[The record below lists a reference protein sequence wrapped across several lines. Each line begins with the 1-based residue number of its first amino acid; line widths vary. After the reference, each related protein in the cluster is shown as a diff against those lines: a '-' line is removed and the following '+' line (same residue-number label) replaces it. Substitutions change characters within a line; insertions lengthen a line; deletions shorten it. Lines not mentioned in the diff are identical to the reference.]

1 MIETMTTEATGVG
14 PGVPL
19 VEARGVSKHFVVAD
33 NLARRL
39 RGRPAESLK
48 AVDDVSLAIMRGETV
63 GLVGESGCG
72 KSTFGRVLLRLYE
85 PTAGHIYHNGVDILA
100 HDARATRELRTRMQ
114 IIFQDPYSS
123 LNPTMTVRQTLE
135 EVLSVHGLCPPSG
148 RGERVAELLRTV
160 GLEPEMAGRRP
171 HQFSGGQR
179 QRIGI
184 ARALAVGPDFI
195 VADEAVSALDVSVQ
209 AQVLNLMMRLQ
220 DDLGLTYLFIAH
232 NLGVVRHIS
241 QRVAVMYLGRI
252 VELAPTRELFNEPL
266 HPYTQ
271 ALMRAVP
278 KPVPRRK
285 AITPALMGDP
295 PNPINRPTGCHFHPR
310 CPHAM
315 PVCREVEP
323 VARAVAPG
331 RTVSCHLYNDGAVGS
346 RQGLRLRSHGKPR
359 TLRCQTRLKEDRG
372 GLQPTAVGPWFAMR
386 PQSQA
391 LGGLP
396 CDRSRRL

>member
-1 MIETMTTEATGVG
+1 MIETMTTETSQAG

-33 NLARRL
+33 NLVRRL

-48 AVDDVSLAIMRGETV
+48 AVDDVSLSIMRGETV

-100 HDARATRELRTRMQ
+100 HDARATRELRTKIQ

-123 LNPTMTVRQTLE
+123 LDPSMTVRQTLE
-135 EVLSVHGLCPPSG
+135 EVLSVHRLCPPSG
-148 RGERVAELLRTV
+148 RSERVAELLRTV
-160 GLEPEMAGRRP
+160 GLEPAMAGRKP

-252 VELAPTRELFNEPL
+252 VELAPTRELFGEPL

-271 ALMRAVP
+271 ALMSAVP
-278 KPVPRRK
+278 RPEPRRK
-285 AITPALMGDP
+285 TITPALLGDP

-323 VARAVAPG
+323 VPRAVAAG
-331 RTVSCHLYNDGAVGS
+331 RTVSCHLYDDGAVDSG
-346 RQGLRLRSHGKPR
+346 
-359 TLRCQTRLKEDRG
+359 
-372 GLQPTAVGPWFAMR
+372 
-386 PQSQA
+386 
-391 LGGLP
+391 
-396 CDRSRRL
+396 